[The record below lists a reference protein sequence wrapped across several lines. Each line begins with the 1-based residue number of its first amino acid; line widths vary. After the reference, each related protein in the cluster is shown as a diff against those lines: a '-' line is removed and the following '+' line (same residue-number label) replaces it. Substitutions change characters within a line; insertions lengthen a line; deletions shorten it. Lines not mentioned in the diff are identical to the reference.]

1 MKNAAVFGIMM
12 EQLQRHY
19 EPGLPITPTDFGVSS
34 APSEQLLRPKSANT
48 QCGYVLKELIAGRRV
63 SSMSIISGG
72 NIVKP
77 TNRISEVRRTLRSHG
92 ITLRHEVV
100 KANGKRFYSYF
111 LDGADQA
118 RAAGLLKPA
127 QPKPECSCLDCLGE
141 CTA

>member
-1 MKNAAVFGIMM
+1 MKNTSFFGVML
-12 EQLQRHY
+12 EHLQRHFV
-19 EPGLPITPTDFGVSS
+19 PGLPVTPTDFGASS
-34 APSEQLLRPKSANT
+34 APSEQLLRPRYANT

-77 TNRISEVRRTLRSHG
+77 TNRISELRRTLRSHG

-118 RAAGLLKPA
+118 RAAVLLKPA
-127 QPKPECSCLDCLGE
+127 QPKPECLCLRRLGE
-141 CTA
+141 CAA